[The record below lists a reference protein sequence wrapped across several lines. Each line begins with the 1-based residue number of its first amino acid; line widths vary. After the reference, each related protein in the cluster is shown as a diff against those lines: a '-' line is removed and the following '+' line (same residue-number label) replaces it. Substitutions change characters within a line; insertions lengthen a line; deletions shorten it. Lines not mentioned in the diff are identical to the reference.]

1 MSSITGVGQ
10 YKITHPSHLVWR
22 TLFAAAFILACL
34 VLAGAQK
41 PGSEFAVTGVDLKAD
56 EAKVLGPCPII
67 VKFTGYITTN
77 GPGTVKYTF
86 MRSDGATGPAFTLDF
101 KAAGTQQVSTTWT
114 LGDAVALPSYE
125 GWQALRVL
133 SPNEVESS
141 HERGG
146 FVLKCALGAQ
156 VDVEKVQGS
165 GEGVRARREAA
176 AIDPAGP
183 TDFKKESQQSEK
195 VSSSNFEQTNP
206 VKFPGR
212 KGSPQAALT
221 EVPQSS
227 ASRQELSLQSLPSMS
242 VSEVGRIKTTKVNN
256 VDTRID
262 PGILQGATR
271 VVDTRRRGPNLSN
284 TSGNAQDADVAA
296 AGDNVYVV
304 WTDDTE
310 GNGEI
315 LLAVSTDHGASFWP
329 PVNLSNTPT
338 PSRNP
343 RVAASADNV
352 YVVWIEDAGFSIGMF
367 TTSKDGAD
375 SFSAP
380 AKLDTM
386 IGKID
391 QLRVVASGGH
401 GYAAWRVIE
410 VAGNRPRNYGDLL
423 TLGQDHETV
432 QFGDLGGR
440 AVTTIVRVPWH
451 VQDVNVAAGG
461 ANIYVTWNANFRR
474 RDLDPYFSTS
484 TDGGA
489 NFRVDQYPEDQAS
502 PRGDYGEQWN
512 GGVVAN
518 GNTVVY
524 YYESNR
530 DASRSVKV
538 RASRRASIS
547 DGTSNYYALNHGT
560 VYSDRTGEAFRVQ
573 MEPHFVLDGE
583 SRFAG
588 AWVVARPRFSG
599 FQSEIHYWESDRQE
613 RVLTTSGDP
622 RNPQVA
628 AFGGTSAVV
637 YSNTTASSGPNHDVF
652 AHLIGGRV
660 GSYNVSENTG
670 HSYQP
675 KVVASGA
682 NYVVVWT
689 DDTPGNTQ
697 IFFRA
702 IPAR

>member
-1 MSSITGVGQ
+1 M
-10 YKITHPSHLVWR
+10 
-22 TLFAAAFILACL
+22 
-34 VLAGAQK
+34 
-41 PGSEFAVTGVDLKAD
+41 
-56 EAKVLGPCPII
+56 
-67 VKFTGYITTN
+67 
-77 GPGTVKYTF
+77 KYTF
-86 MRSDGATGPAFTLDF
+86 TRSDGATGPAFTLDF
-101 KAAGTQQVSTTWT
+101 KAAGTQQVSTAWT
-114 LGDAVALPSYE
+114 LGDAVALPTYE
-125 GWQALRVL
+125 GWQALKVL

-141 HERGG
+141 HETGR

-165 GEGVRARREAA
+165 GEGARARREAA

-195 VSSSNFEQTNP
+195 ISSSNLEQTNP

-227 ASRQELSLQSLPSMS
+227 ASPQELTLQSLPSVS
-242 VSEVGRIKTTKVNN
+242 VSEVRRIKTTKVGS
-256 VDTRID
+256 VETRID
-262 PGILQGATR
+262 PGNLHGATQ
-271 VVDTRRRGPNLSN
+271 VVDIRRRGPNLSN
-284 TSGNAQDADVAA
+284 TSGNARDADVAA
-296 AGDNVYVV
+296 AGDNVYAV
-304 WTDDTE
+304 WADDTY
-310 GNGEI
+310 GNSEI

-338 PSRNP
+338 HSRDP
-343 RVAASADNV
+343 RVAASGDHV
-352 YVVWIEDAGFSIGMF
+352 YVVWIEDAGSSIGMF
-367 TTSKDGAD
+367 TTSRDGAD

-380 AKLDTM
+380 ARLDTM
-386 IGKID
+386 IGKTD

-401 GYAAWRVIE
+401 GYAAWTTIE
-410 VAGNRPRNYGDLL
+410 IQSDRPRNYGDLR
-423 TLGQDHETV
+423 TLGQDHERV
-432 QFGDLGGR
+432 QFRDLGGR
-440 AVTTIVRVPWH
+440 GVTTIVRVPWH
-451 VQDVNVAAGG
+451 VQDVNVAAAG
-461 ANIYVTWNANFRR
+461 ANIYVTWNANFRN
-474 RDLDPYFSTS
+474 RDLDPYFSSS

-489 NFRVDQYPEDQAS
+489 NFRVNQYPEDQAS

-518 GNTVVY
+518 GEMVVY

-530 DASRSVKV
+530 DASRTVKV
-538 RASRRASIS
+538 MASRNGGASIS

-560 VYSDRTGEAFRVQ
+560 VYSDTTSEAFRAQ
-573 MEPHFVLDGE
+573 MDPHFVIEGDG
-583 SRFAG
+583 RFVG
-588 AWVVARPRFSG
+588 SWVVARPSPGG
-599 FQSEIHYWESDRQE
+599 FQSELHYWESDRPDY
-613 RVLTTSGDP
+613 VLTTSGNP
-622 RNPQVA
+622 RDPQVA
-628 AFGGTSAVV
+628 AFGGTRAVA
-637 YSNTTASSGPNHDVF
+637 YSNTRAAAGSNSEVF
-652 AHLIGGRV
+652 AHIFGGRG

-670 HSYQP
+670 RSYQP